1 MKVYIGPHKYWWGP
15 YQIADLLQ
23 YVGVSEDKCHKIG
36 EYLADTFLMK
46 ICNWVESKRHRKVK
60 VRIDEYDT
68 WNMDSTLGYIILPML
83 KQLKRRQH
91 GAPHTDDNDVPVH
104 LRSYSAA
111 KKENDWD
118 TDDFHFMRWDWVIDE
133 IIWTFEQIHPDYDW
147 ETQYHTGTPDFRF
160 VKCED
165 KEDMSEMVR
174 GPEDT
179 HVFDKEGYMAHQA
192 RISNGLRLFGRYYQ
206 GLWD

>member
-1 MKVYIGPHKYWWGP
+1 
-15 YQIADLLQ
+15 
-23 YVGVSEDKCHKIG
+23 
-36 EYLADTFLMK
+36 
-46 ICNWVESKRHRKVK
+46 
-60 VRIDEYDT
+60 
-68 WNMDSTLGYIILPML
+68 MDATLGYIILPML
-83 KQLKRRQH
+83 KQLRRRQH

-111 KKENDWD
+111 KKENEWD
-118 TDDFHFMRWDWVIDE
+118 TDDFHFMRWDWIIDE

-147 ETQYHTGTPDFRF
+147 ETQYHTGISDIKF
-160 VKCED
+160 VPCED
-165 KEDMSEMVR
+165 GENHEMVR
-174 GPEDT
+174 GPNDT